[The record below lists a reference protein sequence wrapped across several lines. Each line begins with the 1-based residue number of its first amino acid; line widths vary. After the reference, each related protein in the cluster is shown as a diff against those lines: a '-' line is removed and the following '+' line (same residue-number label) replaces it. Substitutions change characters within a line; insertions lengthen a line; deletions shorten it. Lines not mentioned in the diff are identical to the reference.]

1 MWALIVDGSINRI
14 FKVPTAF
21 KHPTTGIQYPRNW
34 LTLASDSEKASVG
47 FIEVTYSGSYKSSEY
62 YNNIESAPVYDASK
76 GTVVI
81 TKSSTAK
88 NLANLKTS
96 KKQSASDNAYG
107 ILQSTDWYVV
117 RKEEIGTAIPSNVT
131 AYRTAVRLVCNS
143 LKTAIDSASDV
154 DAVAALYTNSAG
166 ASSDA
171 KTINPSSAV
180 NTSSNTITSNGHGFI
195 DDEIVYYDVGL
206 TGTDQNTAI
215 GGLVNNSS
223 YYVFGKTTN
232 TFKLSESHSSCG
244 DAALVSLSSGA
255 TGTNHTVVSQGIPG
269 KGVTW
274 PNPDMPKYD
283 GA

>member
-1 MWALIVDGSINRI
+1 MAWVIVKDGAVVREFSR
-14 FKVPTAF
+14 PTAF
-21 KHPTTGIQYPRNW
+21 TYEGYQYPANW
-34 LTLASDSEKASVG
+34 IQNATDAEKSALGLV
-47 FIEVTYSGSYKSSEY
+47 EVTISGSPKNEDY
-62 YNNIESAPVYDASK
+62 YTNSLGDNVVAGNGSVSK
-76 GTVVI
+76 TW
-81 TKSSTAK
+81 SNTAK
-88 NLANLKTS
+88 TLSVVQANKVEDAKS
-96 KKQSASDNAYG
+96 NAKSM
-107 ILQSTDWYVV
+107 LDRTDWYVV
-117 RKEEIGTAIPSNVT
+117 RKAETSTATPDEIT
-131 AYRTAVRLVCNS
+131 AYRTAVRTCYGN
-143 LKTAIDSASDV
+143 LKTAINAASDV

-215 GGLVNNSS
+215 GGLVNNTS

-255 TGTNHTVVSQGIPG
+255 TGTNHTFVSQGIPG

>member
-1 MWALIVDGSINRI
+1 MAWVIVKDGAVVKEFSR
-14 FKVPTAF
+14 PTAF
-21 KHPTTGIQYPRNW
+21 TYEGYQYPANW
-34 LTLASDSEKASVG
+34 IQNATDAEKSALGLV
-47 FIEVTYSGSYKSSEY
+47 EVTISGSSKDDDY
-62 YNNIESAPVYDASK
+62 YTNSLGDNVVAGNGSVSK
-76 GTVVI
+76 TW
-81 TKSSTAK
+81 SNTAK
-88 NLANLKTS
+88 TLSVVQANKVEDAKS
-96 KKQSASDNAYG
+96 NAKSM
-107 ILQSTDWYVV
+107 LDRTDWYVV
-117 RKEEIGTAIPSNVT
+117 RKAETSTATPDEIT
-131 AYRTAVRLVCNS
+131 AYRTAVRTCYGN
-143 LKTAIDSASDV
+143 LKTAINAASDV

-215 GGLVNNSS
+215 GGLVNNTS

-244 DAALVSLSSGA
+244 DAALISLSSGA
-255 TGTNHTVVSQGIPG
+255 TGTNHTFVSQGIPG

>member
-1 MWALIVDGSINRI
+1 MAWVIVKDGAVVREFSR
-14 FKVPTAF
+14 PTAF
-21 KHPTTGIQYPRNW
+21 TYEGYQYPANW
-34 LTLASDSEKASVG
+34 IQNATDAEKSALGLV
-47 FIEVTYSGSYKSSEY
+47 EVTISGSSKNEDY
-62 YNNIESAPVYDASK
+62 YTISLGDNVVAGNGSVSK
-76 GTVVI
+76 TW
-81 TKSSTAK
+81 SNTAK
-88 NLANLKTS
+88 TLSVVQANKVEDAKS
-96 KKQSASDNAYG
+96 NAKSM
-107 ILQSTDWYVV
+107 LDRTDWYVV
-117 RKEEIGTAIPSNVT
+117 RKAETSTATPDEIT
-131 AYRTAVRLVCNS
+131 AYRTAVRTCYGN
-143 LKTAIDSASDV
+143 LKTAINAASDV

-215 GGLVNNSS
+215 GGLVNNTS

-255 TGTNHTVVSQGIPG
+255 TGTNHTFVSQGIPG

>member
-1 MWALIVDGSINRI
+1 MAWVIVKDGAVVREFSR
-14 FKVPTAF
+14 PTAF
-21 KHPTTGIQYPRNW
+21 TYEGYQYPANW
-34 LTLASDSEKASVG
+34 IQNATDAEKSALGLV
-47 FIEVTYSGSYKSSEY
+47 EVTISGSSKNEDY
-62 YNNIESAPVYDASK
+62 YTNSLGDNVVASNGSVSK
-76 GTVVI
+76 TW
-81 TKSSTAK
+81 SNTAK
-88 NLANLKTS
+88 TLSVVQANKVEDAKS
-96 KKQSASDNAYG
+96 NAKSM
-107 ILQSTDWYVV
+107 LDRTDWYVV
-117 RKEEIGTAIPSNVT
+117 RKAETSTATPAEIT
-131 AYRTAVRLVCNS
+131 AYRTAVRTCYGN
-143 LKTAIDSASDV
+143 LKTAINAASDV

-215 GGLVNNSS
+215 GGLVNNTS

-255 TGTNHTVVSQGIPG
+255 TGTNHTFVSQGIPG

-274 PNPDMPKYD
+274 PNSNMPKYD